1 MSVYLDTSVVIALFT
16 TDQHS
21 EQAEAWIMQGHEL
34 VVSHWVAAEFSSAL
48 SVQARQGRIAR
59 ADVAVA
65 ERNFD
70 TLVQDEFRLEVVASS
85 DFIRARRLLVRDGVL
100 KAPDALHLAVVER
113 LGCVLAT
120 FDDALARGARNL
132 GIETLS
138 I

>member
-1 MSVYLDTSVVIALFT
+1 
-16 TDQHS
+16 
-21 EQAEAWIMQGHEL
+21 MQGHEL

-59 ADVAVA
+59 ADVAEA

-132 GIETLS
+132 GIQTLS
-138 I
+138 T